1 MIQELGRPRDSNNS
15 VGQVIDTDYYLQ
27 IQRTSITDYSVKW
40 GTATDYS
47 GNVANYTNGSGTDDL
62 DASIT
67 GLRYIKICNGE
78 TESYTNATGYITEL
92 KFWDSDDPDEPPK
105 KSFTFAYTDDKTT
118 VTDVPAGSQFEETD
132 TRKFYQMKD
141 TSDAYTNVDDL
152 KVYFQW
158 ENTSGNITNLAEDKG
173 SSSSLGTGADVV
185 SGTFTDYEQTGIIEK
200 CVGFDGYDDYGALG
214 TSLSQFNFFHGTG
227 DWTVNF
233 WIRLSSYVNEA
244 RYFDNLSGTEES
256 GITLR
261 NGGSTTTLGIAV
273 CNDSNGDFMAN
284 ADFSLDEAL
293 SNG

>member
-1 MIQELGRPRDSNNS
+1 
-15 VGQVIDTDYYLQ
+15 
-27 IQRTSITDYSVKW
+27 
-40 GTATDYS
+40 
-47 GNVANYTNGSGTDDL
+47 
-62 DASIT
+62 
-67 GLRYIKICNGE
+67 
-78 TESYTNATGYITEL
+78 
-92 KFWDSDDPDEPPK
+92 
-105 KSFTFAYTDDKTT
+105 
-118 VTDVPAGSQFEETD
+118 
-132 TRKFYQMKD
+132 
-141 TSDAYTNVDDL
+141 
-152 KVYFQW
+152 
-158 ENTSGNITNLAEDKG
+158 AEDKG

-273 CNDSNGDFMAN
+273 CNDSGEFMAN

-293 SNG
+293 STGEWHMITFTCDYSDASDCYECFVDGQPQDTVARSYAGSSSDSDASLKTMSRDSGSNNFQDGKQDETSIWQRVLSDADILTLYNSGDGMVIDSPEWVERGTAI